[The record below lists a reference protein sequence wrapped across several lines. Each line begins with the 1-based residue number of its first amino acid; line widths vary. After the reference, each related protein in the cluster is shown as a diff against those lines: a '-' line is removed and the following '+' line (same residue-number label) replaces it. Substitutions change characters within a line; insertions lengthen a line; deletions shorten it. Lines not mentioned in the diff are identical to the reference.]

1 MDYSLLGSSVHVIL
15 QARVLEWVAISF
27 SRRSSQPEKED
38 LLPVSTIVAGFLL
51 YLPSFRQR
59 CYACLVLL
67 QRRASPSVREEPRSG
82 TTWSVGDLSWTL
94 PLLTQGSLSP
104 CWQVTPM
111 STCRVKILVLF
122 YNLAIKTQ
130 L

>member
-1 MDYSLLGSSVHVIL
+1 M
-15 QARVLEWVAISF
+15 
-27 SRRSSQPEKED
+27 
-38 LLPVSTIVAGFLL
+38 PVSAIVAGFLL

-59 CYACLVLL
+59 CYACLALL
-67 QRRASPSVREEPRSG
+67 QRRASPRIREKPRSG
-82 TTWSVGDLSWTL
+82 MTWSVGNLSWAP
-94 PLLTQGSLSP
+94 PLLTQGLRSP

>member
-1 MDYSLLGSSVHVIL
+1 M
-15 QARVLEWVAISF
+15 
-27 SRRSSQPEKED
+27 
-38 LLPVSTIVAGFLL
+38 PVSSTVAGFLL

-59 CYACLVLL
+59 CYACLAHL
-67 QRRASPSVREEPRSG
+67 QRWASPRVREKLRSG

-94 PLLTQGSLSP
+94 PLLTRGSLSP

-111 STCRVKILVLF
+111 STCRVKILVPF

-130 L
+130 R

>member
-1 MDYSLLGSSVHVIL
+1 MDCSLLGSFVHVIL

-27 SRRSSQPEKED
+27 CRRSSQPEKKD
-38 LLPVSTIVAGFLL
+38 LMPVSTIVAGFLL

-59 CYACLVLL
+59 CYACLALL
-67 QRRASPSVREEPRSG
+67 QRQASPRVREKRRSG
-82 TTWSVGDLSWTL
+82 TTWTL
-94 PLLTQGSLSP
+94 PLLTQGSPSP

-111 STCRVKILVLF
+111 STCRVKILVPF